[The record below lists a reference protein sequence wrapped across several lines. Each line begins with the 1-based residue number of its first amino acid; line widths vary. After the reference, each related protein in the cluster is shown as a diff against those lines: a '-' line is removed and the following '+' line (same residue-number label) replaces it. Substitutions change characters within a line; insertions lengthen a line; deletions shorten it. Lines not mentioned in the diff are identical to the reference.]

1 MEKQLQSSQQTAAN
15 YEAYKS
21 QVVLEINILTN
32 LNQALNKES
41 ETLKQTISKLEE
53 EVTQVKAQLNE
64 TQL

>member
-1 MEKQLQSSQQTAAN
+1 LEKQLQSSQQTAAN
-15 YEAYKS
+15 HEAYKS

>member
-1 MEKQLQSSQQTAAN
+1 LEKQLQSSQQTAAN